1 MTLSIRRSV
10 SNALIMGLRPIPRAV
25 PYRGSAPGPRRT
37 LEDSS
42 ARPRRRARGF
52 ITLSTAVTLLAVS
65 ACGGSKPPPKT
76 EETAKEET
84 TIKPEGGGGAAVSQ
98 ELGSIDQRAVE
109 QTLAKL
115 ETKLETCHKQGR
127 ERIEYLSGEMK
138 VFLRVGQD
146 GKVKYGY
153 FDESTL
159 GDRETEKCI
168 LDLFAA
174 TDWPKPQG
182 GEAEVKNA
190 FGWTA
195 GSERQPTPWT
205 PDKVSSALED
215 DKDAKKA
222 IEKCKSGVTGDF
234 RVTAYVEPG
243 EVEGHHGSGKG
254 PGKTAGKG
262 PGKGGG
268 KKKGGKKGDKKGPGQ
283 GGEHGGKFKSIGVA
297 PPGKEGA
304 DKIDCIVDALK
315 PLSLPSPGSYA
326 AKVTFPL

>member
-1 MTLSIRRSV
+1 MMVFVRRWFSGALVTVAVGAAMLS
-10 SNALIMGLRPIPRAV
+10 G
-25 PYRGSAPGPRRT
+25 PG
-37 LEDSS
+37 
-42 ARPRRRARGF
+42 
-52 ITLSTAVTLLAVS
+52 
-65 ACGGSKPPPKT
+65 CGGSTPPPKT
-76 EETAKEET
+76 EDTAKEDPPKED
-84 TIKPEGGGGAAVSQ
+84 KGSGASVSQ

-109 QTLAKL
+109 QTFAKL
-115 ETKLETCHKQGR
+115 EAKLESCHKQGR
-127 ERIEYLSGEMK
+127 DRVEYLSGEMK

-190 FGWTA
+190 FGWSA

-205 PDKVSSALED
+205 PDKVSAALDE

-222 IEKCKSGVTGDF
+222 VEKCKSGVTGDF

-243 EVEGHHGSGKG
+243 EVESHHGSGVG
-254 PGKTAGKG
+254 AGRSNGKG
-262 PGKGGG
+262 QAKGGG
-268 KKKGGKKGDKKGPGQ
+268 KKKGGKKSDKKGAAGAGAVGAER
-283 GGEHGGKFKSIGVA
+283 GGAHGGKFKSIGVA
-297 PPGKEGA
+297 PPNKEGA
-304 DKIDCIVDALK
+304 EKIDCIVDALK
-315 PLSLPSPGSYA
+315 PLPLPSPGSYA